1 MLCLAVLKLYKA
13 MHSWQKIKESNP
25 SEVIQQPGSP
35 PACPLAGRG
44 LCGGGPPASA
54 VLIWEREAVRNLAS
68 ADEAS
73 VAQSRL
79 GACVLPRESCSALG
93 RERRSQWRCQGWSR
107 LKATKENV
115 FSSLLNQFGQRA
127 GQESPA
133 STQRPG
139 HLSGSS
145 ACREAVVEQVVR
157 FL

>member
-1 MLCLAVLKLYKA
+1 MEVWAVLCLAVLKLYKA

-73 VAQSRL
+73 VA
-79 GACVLPRESCSALG
+79 
-93 RERRSQWRCQGWSR
+93 
-107 LKATKENV
+107 
-115 FSSLLNQFGQRA
+115 RA
-127 GQESPA
+127 GWEPA
-133 STQRPG
+133 CFPG
-139 HLSGSS
+139 RAALPSGGS
-145 ACREAVVEQVVR
+145 AGPNGGVR
-157 FL
+157 VGPG